1 MTTFTSAAPSHV
13 TATRVIR
20 RRGFSALE
28 LLIVCAILEDG
39 NNNDRVDDGE
49 RVTYAALGNGSRG
62 LSHVEQGARERLARR
77 VLKRARL
84 HRSITF
90 R

>member
-39 NNNDRVDDGE
+39 NNNDRVDDDW
-49 RVTYAALGNGSRG
+49 
-62 LSHVEQGARERLARR
+62 
-77 VLKRARL
+77 RAE
-84 HRSITF
+84 S
-90 R
+90 